1 MENNLRLRISFLSF
15 LQWLAPGVAMWAVAF
30 VGSLFQ
36 RGARAEYI
44 RFIGLDILLVLA
56 AIGVVRAIWIF
67 VTSRQNR

>member
-1 MENNLRLRISFLSF
+1 
-15 LQWLAPGVAMWAVAF
+15 MWAVAF

-36 RGARAEYI
+36 RDARAEYI